1 MTIDEMKLEA
11 IAEAAAKLLLQRHPN
26 IQFTS
31 GRRDVTQQA
40 HAMASN
46 IVALHDRKWIGKTYL
61 AGAKL
66 QAWVDSH
73 PNAVTIDQLTAGLAA
88 VMEAMPDAERLKIS
102 RHLTGRA
109 FDVLPVVQNAEAIK
123 ADIRGLPGLN
133 KFLDK
138 EGGHVRWHA
147 QFE

>member
-1 MTIDEMKLEA
+1 MTVDEMKLEP
-11 IAEAAAKLLLQRHPN
+11 IAEAAAKLLLQKHPN

-40 HAMASN
+40 HAMAGN
-46 IVALHDRKWIGKTYL
+46 IVSLHDRKWIGTTYI
-61 AGAKL
+61 AGQKL

-73 PNAVTIDQLTAGLAA
+73 PEAVTVDQITAGLAA
-88 VMEAMPDAERLKIS
+88 TMNTMSEEERLKIS

-109 FDVLPVVQNAEAIK
+109 FDVRPVVQNGEALK
-123 ADIRGLPGLN
+123 KDIRDLPGLH

-138 EGGHVRWHA
+138 EGGHIRWHA

>member
-1 MTIDEMKLEA
+1 MTIDEMNLEPT
-11 IAEAAAKLLLQRHPN
+11 AAAAARLLLQKHPN

-46 IVALHDRKWIGKTYL
+46 IVSLRDRNWIGHTYL
-61 AGAKL
+61 HGQKL
-66 QAWVDSH
+66 QAWVDAH
-73 PNAVTIDQLTAGLAA
+73 PEAVTVDQVTAGLAA
-88 VMEAMPDAERLKIS
+88 LMNAMSDAERLKIS

-109 FDVLPVVQNAEAIK
+109 FDVRPMTQNAEAIK
-123 ADIRGLPGLN
+123 NDIRNLPGLN

-147 QFE
+147 QFD